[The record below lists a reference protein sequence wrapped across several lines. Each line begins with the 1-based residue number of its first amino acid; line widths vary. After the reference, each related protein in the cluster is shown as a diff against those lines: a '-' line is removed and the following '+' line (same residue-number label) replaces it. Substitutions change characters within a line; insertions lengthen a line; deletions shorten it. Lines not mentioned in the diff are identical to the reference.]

1 LPIAI
6 GAVRAMPAF
15 SRTLSFR
22 GLVAFAVLMCAVAAL
37 AQDDNSDVHIT
48 PRESPAVVASA
59 AIMDPALNTYT
70 PPIRKNVDL
79 VLVPVTI
86 TDPLNRLVVGLA
98 KDNFQVFEGKKAQEI
113 KNFSSE
119 DTPVSLGIIL
129 DVSGSMKEKMDRAR
143 EAVMRF
149 CNDANPQDEFFMV
162 TFSDAPR
169 MVADFTSRPEDI
181 QSNLAFPLVKGRTAL
196 LDAIYMGISKMRE
209 ARYSRKAL
217 LIISDGGDNHSRY
230 TEPEVKSLIKEAD
243 VTIYA
248 VGTYDRY
255 VPTEEEALG
264 PFLLAD
270 IAEATGGQAFTLDNP
285 NDMPAVAGRIGL
297 EIRRQ
302 YVLAYRPEESERDGK
317 WHKIRI
323 KLRIPSNKLGFL
335 HVHAKAGYY
344 AARQ

>member
-1 LPIAI
+1 
-6 GAVRAMPAF
+6 MPAF
-15 SRTLSFR
+15 SRALSFC
-22 GLVAFAVLMCAVAAL
+22 GSVLFGVLTCAVVAT
-37 AQDDNSDVHIT
+37 AQDDFSDVHVT
-48 PRESPAVVASA
+48 PRESPAVVATA
-59 AIMDPALNTYT
+59 AVMDPALDTYT
-70 PPIRKNVDL
+70 QPIRKNVDL

-98 KDNFQVFEGKKAQEI
+98 KDNFQVFEGKKPQQI
-113 KNFSSE
+113 KSFSSE
-119 DTPVSLGIIL
+119 DAPVSLGIIL
-129 DVSGSMKEKMDRAR
+129 DVSGSMKQKMDRAR

-181 QSNLAFPLVKGRTAL
+181 QSTLAFPLAKGRTAL

-209 ARYSRKAL
+209 AHYARKAL

-230 TEPEVKSLIKEAD
+230 TEPEIKSLIKEAD

-255 VPTEEEALG
+255 VPTEEEVLG
-264 PFLLAD
+264 PLLLGD

-285 NDMPAVAGRIGL
+285 NEMPAVAARIGL

-323 KLRIPSNKLGFL
+323 KLKFSSSKLGFL
-335 HVHAKAGYY
+335 RVHAKAGYY
-344 AARQ
+344 AASE